1 MTTTTMPPAATAA
14 TTRETAVFRPNVD
27 ILERE
32 SELLVLADTPGAIA
46 DAIDIRYED
55 GVLTIHGRVPSR
67 SPEGRR
73 LLLQEYG
80 VGDFHRSFRLGD
92 RIDASGISAEY
103 VEGVLTVHLP
113 KVEAA
118 RPRRIEVRPA

>member
-1 MTTTTMPPAATAA
+1 MTTTTMPPASTAA
-14 TTRETAVFRPNVD
+14 TTRDDAVFRPNVD

-32 SELLVLADTPGAIA
+32 NELLVLADLPGATA

-67 SPEGRR
+67 VSEGRR

-92 RIDASGISAEY
+92 RIDASANSAEY

-118 RPRRIEVRPA
+118 RPRRIEVRPV

>member
-1 MTTTTMPPAATAA
+1 MTTTTMPP
-14 TTRETAVFRPNVD
+14 
-27 ILERE
+27 
-32 SELLVLADTPGAIA
+32 ADTPGAIA